1 MVDLSQG
8 VPGSAPAQSILDA
21 LSEAGKQGD
30 VAKYGAIMGNVD
42 LREAVAEE
50 MRELYRLNGA
60 TTEGLNWEDVGIT
73 AGGNMA
79 FLVILMALCPP
90 NTSSVLIPMPAYF
103 SHAMSLSLQSVTP
116 VHLACDPNDN
126 FYPSLSAA
134 REYLESSA
142 KGEGGSERKIPRM
155 ILLINPSNPTG
166 SIMSH
171 ELLREWYLLAKEFK
185 IALVVDETYRD
196 FVVGESDDM
205 RGVPHRL
212 FEEEDW
218 RSTFISL
225 GSFSS
230 EFKLRPATGL
240 SYRD

>member
-1 MVDLSQG
+1 MDLSQG
-8 VPGSAPAQSILDA
+8 VPGTAPHPSILDA
-21 LSEAGKQGD
+21 LSETAKLGN
-30 VAKYGAIMGNVD
+30 VAKYGPILGAPD

-50 MRELYRLNGA
+50 LRVLYRLKSGKEV
-60 TTEGLNWEDVGIT
+60 TGSDVAIT

-103 SHAMSLSLQSVTP
+103 SHAMSLSLQSIKP
-116 VHLACDPNDN
+116 IHLACDPDNN

-134 REYLESSA
+134 REYLEFSKSSNDPI
-142 KGEGGSERKIPRM
+142 KPRM

-166 SIMSH
+166 SIMSF
-171 ELLREWYLLAKEFK
+171 EMIREWYTLAKEHK
-185 IALVVDETYRD
+185 VALVMDETYRD
-196 FVVGESDDM
+196 FAVGEDDNI

-230 EFKLRPATGL
+230 MSLHNSA
-240 SYRD
+240 